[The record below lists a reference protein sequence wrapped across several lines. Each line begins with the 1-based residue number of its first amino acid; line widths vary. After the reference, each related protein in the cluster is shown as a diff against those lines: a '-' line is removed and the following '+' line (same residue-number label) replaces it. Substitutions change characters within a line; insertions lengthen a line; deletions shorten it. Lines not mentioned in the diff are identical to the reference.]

1 MNRRRALTLLI
12 ALMLGLL
19 QTPLLAQT
27 LPRDPLIPLP
37 RSRFAFESKDQDF
50 AMNVGARIQ
59 ARYVLADLQHE
70 TSHLFQIRRA
80 RLTFKGHAFGRDNRF
95 YLQLGFSPADM
106 TGGLLSDDG
115 SPRRV
120 PLRDARIEFHQIPW
134 AQVWIGQMKV
144 PYSRERIVS
153 DAHLDLMERS
163 VLNDEFNL
171 DRDIGAQVRASE
183 LAGRVGYAVGVFSGQ
198 GRNVYAASE
207 LSGLFVSR
215 VQLRLFG
222 KLDDKTQGDL
232 QRSARPAAGIGVAY
246 GYQPHAPGDHGVH
259 GHRPKDGGT
268 TDMESGTMDFVFKG
282 RGWALEA
289 AVMARRGLRRAAKG
303 QKALDAARNGWGWL
317 TQLGWL
323 LPHTRLELVS
333 RYATV
338 QPFATAAQPSALV
351 PVHEVQAGVNYYL
364 GGHDLKVQLDLGHRW
379 NPSPRPAVHHEA
391 QLSGASPPSQT
402 LRLQVQMAL

>member
-1 MNRRRALTLLI
+1 MNERNGFAFLL
-12 ALMLGLL
+12 AMTFGLL

-27 LPRDPLIPLP
+27 TPRGPLLPPP
-37 RSRFAFESKDQDF
+37 RSGFAFESQDHNF
-50 AMNVGARIQ
+50 GLSVSVRVQ
-59 ARYVLADLQHE
+59 ARYVLEQLAHE
-70 TSHLFQIRRA
+70 PSHTLQIRRA
-80 RLTFKGHAFGRDNRF
+80 RLQFKGHAFGDDNRL
-95 YLQLGFSPADM
+95 YIQLGLSPADM

-134 AQVWIGQMKV
+134 AELWIGQMKV

-171 DRDIGAQVRASE
+171 DRDVGLQVRADE
-183 LAGRVGYAVGVFSGQ
+183 LAGRVGYALGVFSGQ
-198 GRNVYAASE
+198 GRNVYAASA

-215 VQLRLFG
+215 LQLRWFG
-222 KLDDKTQGDL
+222 QLDDKTQGDL
-232 QRSARPAAGIGVAY
+232 QRAARPAAGMGLAY
-246 GYQPHAPGDHGVH
+246 AYQPHAPGDRGVH
-259 GHRPKDGGT
+259 GHRPEDGGT
-268 TDMESGTMDFVFKG
+268 TDLESATMDVVFKA

-289 AVMARRGLRRAAKG
+289 AVMARRGMRRAASG
-303 QKALDAARNGWGWL
+303 QEVLGGARNGWGWL

-323 LPHTRLELVS
+323 LPRRRVELVS

-338 QPFATAAQPSALV
+338 QRFTTATQSSALT
-351 PVHEVQAGVNYYL
+351 PVQEIHAGVNYYL

-379 NPSPRPAVHHEA
+379 THFPHSSDQHATHLPSTS
-391 QLSGASPPSQT
+391 LSAQT